1 MANKYDRILKENIQP
16 IIPFLIKHILGL
28 EVTQLEEMKD
38 KLQVTMERE
47 ADFIQRV
54 KTGNP
59 LTDYIIQIE
68 FQVKNEKGLV
78 KRLLLYYAILFNNHG
93 IPVKQYVIYI
103 GEAKKPD
110 IKNTVEHEDLSYR
123 FTAINLQDFDV
134 ELFLTSQK
142 PEEILL
148 AILAN
153 FGNNKPEDVIR

>member
-68 FQVKNEKGLV
+68 FQ
-78 KRLLLYYAILFNNHG
+78 
-93 IPVKQYVIYI
+93 
-103 GEAKKPD
+103 
-110 IKNTVEHEDLSYR
+110 
-123 FTAINLQDFDV
+123 
-134 ELFLTSQK
+134 
-142 PEEILL
+142 
-148 AILAN
+148 
-153 FGNNKPEDVIR
+153 